1 MRAKEDKDS
10 SGRDWHIRETTSLI
24 PRQASMVGAGVA
36 GQWNVGQSAVGVDLS
51 FVCHVI
57 HNHHVI
63 ARPGVV
69 LSRIS
74 SALLLPR
81 VYCDVSHL

>member
-1 MRAKEDKDS
+1 
-10 SGRDWHIRETTSLI
+10 
-24 PRQASMVGAGVA
+24 MVGAGVA

-69 LSRIS
+69 LSRVS

-81 VYCDVSHL
+81 VYVTSHTYNRQITNFWAPERASVAQHVF